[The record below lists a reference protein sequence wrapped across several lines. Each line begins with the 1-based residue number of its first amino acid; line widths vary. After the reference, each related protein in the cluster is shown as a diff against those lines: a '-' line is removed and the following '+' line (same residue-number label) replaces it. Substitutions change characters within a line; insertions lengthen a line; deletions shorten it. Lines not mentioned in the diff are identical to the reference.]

1 MTIIKKSKPITK
13 NFGSFKISWAVDD
26 IFLNSKICDNMS
38 SNQAIFT
45 SHSDRNL
52 YKLVN
57 IWKNKIFIKNKN
69 KKLLITPIKENYEN
83 FNIFNRVFGDK
94 KLVKDILNS
103 RIYLI
108 PGHKAELYCI
118 AAEEA
123 RELCLP
129 IVTLGIGSLRERVLH
144 YKTGFIA
151 KNDNE
156 FVEYTTAL
164 FNDDKLWFDIRKNL
178 INLRGSKKWQ
188 NIAIEF
194 LNKTNDKF

>member
-1 MTIIKKSKPITK
+1 M
-13 NFGSFKISWAVDD
+13 
-26 IFLNSKICDNMS
+26 
-38 SNQAIFT
+38 
-45 SHSDRNL
+45 
-52 YKLVN
+52 
-57 IWKNKIFIKNKN
+57 
-69 KKLLITPIKENYEN
+69 
-83 FNIFNRVFGDK
+83 
-94 KLVKDILNS
+94 
-103 RIYLI
+103 I
-108 PGHKAELYCI
+108 PGHKTELYCI

-144 YKTGFIA
+144 YQTGFIA